1 MNQYEILCDFCN
13 KNIKNKKQFI
23 EKLKNN
29 DPASQ
34 AYLTSFFIMWARV
47 FNATGKNA
55 TKDLEAL
62 GKGLEIGLNEIKTIY
77 FEALKILKKE
87 FDANDT
93 TVPYAFAEG
102 KADYQS
108 HHILYVDTNINW
120 SDYPD

>member
-1 MNQYEILCDFCN
+1 MNQYEILSDFCD
-13 KNIKNKKQFI
+13 KNIHDKKQFV

-34 AYLTSFFIMWARV
+34 AYLTSFFILWARV
-47 FNATGKNA
+47 FNSTGQNA

-62 GKGLEIGLNEIKTIY
+62 GKGLGIGLSEIKTIY
-77 FEALKILKKE
+77 FEALKILEKK
-87 FDANDT
+87 FDANDKT
-93 TVPYAFAEG
+93 IPYAFAEG
-102 KADYQS
+102 KAAYQA

>member
-87 FDANDT
+87 F
-93 TVPYAFAEG
+93 E
-102 KADYQS
+102 QE
-108 HHILYVDTNINW
+108 
-120 SDYPD
+120 